1 MGEKRF
7 IPLLFAVTIFFEN
20 GFSQEKMVT
29 GTVAEAETGV
39 PLPGVTVLEKSTNN
53 GVATDWDHTVEP
65 SNVSMNFVDGYT
77 GTEGSVNYEYP
88 DNHLYM
94 DGTVKND
101 HLTKVITQ
109 IYCSGSLVA
118 T

>member
-53 GVATDWDHTVEP
+53 GVATDFDGNYSIEVSENDILTFSHVGYETQEFTISATQTLNVELKEDA
-65 SNVSMNFVDGYT
+65 SALEEVV
-77 GTEGSVNYEYP
+77 V
-88 DNHLYM
+88 
-94 DGTVKND
+94 V
-101 HLTKVITQ
+101 VIIFMTL
-109 IYCSGSLVA
+109 I
-118 T
+118 